1 MRKQDAVLARAERDK
16 WKKISKQHKNVKS
29 QRVIPFGFCIC
40 KFYNNIIHI
49 YGQREINCLNFTKYS
64 S

>member
-16 WKKISKQHKNVKS
+16 WKKISKQHKKCKTKG
-29 QRVIPFGFCIC
+29 IFLWFYIC
-40 KFYNNIIHI
+40 KFYNNIIQI
-49 YGQREINCLNFTKYS
+49 YRQIEFICLNFTKYS

>member
-16 WKKISKQHKNVKS
+16 WKKISKQHKKCKKPKVYS
-29 QRVIPFGFCIC
+29 FGFYIC
-40 KFYNNIIHI
+40 KFYNNIIQI
-49 YGQREINCLNFTKYS
+49 YRQIEFICLNFTKYS